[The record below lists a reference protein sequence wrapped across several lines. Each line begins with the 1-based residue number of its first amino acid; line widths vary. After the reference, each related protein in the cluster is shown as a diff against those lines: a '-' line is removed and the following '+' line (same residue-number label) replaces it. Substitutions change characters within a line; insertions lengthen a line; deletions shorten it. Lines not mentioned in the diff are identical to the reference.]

1 MAMLV
6 REDVYMGE
14 VFEGL
19 QRLGWGFREEISNRR
34 VGDFVDWVLFEDV
47 FREING
53 LKDEVDLRR
62 RGLSSGDVGE
72 ILGYVRHVL
81 STASAP
87 EVLRFLR
94 DGFYWRVR
102 GSVLEFKLVDY
113 DVVSRNRFTF
123 AREPLFPGRRVDSKP
138 DFVLYVNG
146 IPLVVVEVKS
156 GVRAGGLEEA
166 LRQIARYEVESP
178 ELFRFVQ
185 LAVAY
190 VGRGESVYRATLPN
204 YQGVSRFTPYSRWC
218 PGEGVCDIFDL
229 LEPGRL
235 LEVIRWYTFFRGG
248 DEKVIAR
255 YNQWRASEE
264 AYKLIRGYLVGGS
277 GDNRGLVWHWQ
288 GSGKTY
294 TMFFIAYRFFKTFFD
309 RDPVV
314 LFIVDRRELARQLYN
329 DFISRLGAPGFME
342 YVRVVESIEELREL
356 LERIKGSEES
366 GGVTRG
372 VYIVLVQKFRPDA
385 LEGLKPITRRE
396 VLLLIDEAHRSQYGV
411 LASTINKILPNAI
424 RIAFTGTPV
433 FKFERNTFKLFAYP
447 ERGMW
452 YLDRYFI
459 GDSIRDGYTL
469 PIVYQVAVEKG
480 AKILVE
486 EREIRELVEQWLRV
500 SEEVGSIDEMAEEE
514 PATPTPMVTVDEIRK
529 RLNRIKAILEN
540 DERLRMLARYI
551 AERVEEDTE
560 GFKYKAMVV
569 AASRRACVRLW
580 KHLVEELRS
589 KHIEGVE
596 RWVEVVMTY
605 TENDPEEIREFR
617 RGLQRRW
624 LELSDIEAV
633 NREIQYRFKNE
644 EYPRILI
651 VTDMLITGFDCPALK
666 VMYLDKPLYE
676 HRLLQAIARVNRP
689 YKTGDGDKQFGL
701 VVDTIGLLDHVRK
714 TILTYETIGDA
725 TIASDM
731 ASNALSSLD
740 RSYEEF
746 RELLGKLK
754 ATLRNGVVAGAHRV
768 SVDLEELL
776 AIEDEGVLK
785 RVLEERVDPALR
797 LLALAYSEPHVYEVV
812 ELMRRVTRLYEALG
826 AHPAKVD
833 HRREYKIILYMYERI
848 RSLIRGVKL
857 PEEFWDS
864 ILKLVHEKTV
874 ISPFQVVR
882 EEKVG
887 AVDELDLRAV
897 YAKLT
902 RAGLQPSHHT
912 VSEAFLSIRSFL
924 ELNIANPLYK
934 HIYEH
939 VKRLEREWLERAG
952 VDSVEKLLEVYRELL
967 SHIEESKAMSLEQR
981 IAHDV
986 RALIEKRYG
995 VRVELPRTREALGL
1009 VVREYSGGPLLEK
1022 HVRELKRGLLMDI
1035 ARSLKVEAR
1044 EKARLVE
1051 EIVEGIAR
1059 MLQDEVGGA
1068 GKAAS

>member
-1 MAMLV
+1 
-6 REDVYMGE
+6 
-14 VFEGL
+14 
-19 QRLGWGFREEISNRR
+19 
-34 VGDFVDWVLFEDV
+34 
-47 FREING
+47 
-53 LKDEVDLRR
+53 
-62 RGLSSGDVGE
+62 
-72 ILGYVRHVL
+72 
-81 STASAP
+81 
-87 EVLRFLR
+87 
-94 DGFYWRVR
+94 
-102 GSVLEFKLVDY
+102 
-113 DVVSRNRFTF
+113 
-123 AREPLFPGRRVDSKP
+123 
-138 DFVLYVNG
+138 
-146 IPLVVVEVKS
+146 
-156 GVRAGGLEEA
+156 
-166 LRQIARYEVESP
+166 
-178 ELFRFVQ
+178 
-185 LAVAY
+185 
-190 VGRGESVYRATLPN
+190 
-204 YQGVSRFTPYSRWC
+204 
-218 PGEGVCDIFDL
+218 
-229 LEPGRL
+229 
-235 LEVIRWYTFFRGG
+235 
-248 DEKVIAR
+248 
-255 YNQWRASEE
+255 
-264 AYKLIRGYLVGGS
+264 
-277 GDNRGLVWHWQ
+277 
-288 GSGKTY
+288 
-294 TMFFIAYRFFKTFFD
+294 
-309 RDPVV
+309 
-314 LFIVDRRELARQLYN
+314 
-329 DFISRLGAPGFME
+329 
-342 YVRVVESIEELREL
+342 
-356 LERIKGSEES
+356 
-366 GGVTRG
+366 
-372 VYIVLVQKFRPDA
+372 
-385 LEGLKPITRRE
+385 
-396 VLLLIDEAHRSQYGV
+396 
-411 LASTINKILPNAI
+411 
-424 RIAFTGTPV
+424 
-433 FKFERNTFKLFAYP
+433 
-447 ERGMW
+447 
-452 YLDRYFI
+452 
-459 GDSIRDGYTL
+459 
-469 PIVYQVAVEKG
+469 
-480 AKILVE
+480 
-486 EREIRELVEQWLRV
+486 
-500 SEEVGSIDEMAEEE
+500 
-514 PATPTPMVTVDEIRK
+514 
-529 RLNRIKAILEN
+529 
-540 DERLRMLARYI
+540 
-551 AERVEEDTE
+551 
-560 GFKYKAMVV
+560 
-569 AASRRACVRLW
+569 
-580 KHLVEELRS
+580 
-589 KHIEGVE
+589 
-596 RWVEVVMTY
+596 MTY

-617 RGLQRRW
+617 SGLQRRW

-689 YKTGDGDKQFGL
+689 YKTGDVDKQFGL

-754 ATLRNGVVAGAHRV
+754 ATLRDGVVAGAHRV

-833 HRREYKIILYMYERI
+833 HRREYAIIIYMYRRI

-857 PEEFWDS
+857 PEEFWDD
-864 ILKLVHEKTV
+864 ILKLVHEKTM

-887 AVDELDLRAV
+887 AVDERDLRAV
-897 YAKLT
+897 YAKLAKA
-902 RAGLQPSHHT
+902 RLRPSHHT

-952 VDSVEKLLEVYRELL
+952 VDSVEKLLELYRELL

-1022 HVRELKRGLLMDI
+1022 HVRELKKGLLMDI

-1051 EIVEGIAR
+1051 EVVEGIAR